1 MTTFI
6 QAENEIEKEAERF
19 LEMPAIME
27 ERQDSNIV
35 LEKRPELEGYLPCNT
50 IFTDI
55 SQGTT
60 NRVMLENFFEESN
73 FVSLR
78 RISTRATSYSVRS
91 GNRSHNSYRDVIYMK
106 PGHL

>member
-1 MTTFI
+1 MKLSIIVIILNIFV
-6 QAENEIEKEAERF
+6 QAENEIEKEAEKF

-60 NRVMLENFFEESN
+60 NRVMLGNF
-73 FVSLR
+73 LKTP
-78 RISTRATSYSVRS
+78 ILY
-91 GNRSHNSYRDVIYMK
+91 H
-106 PGHL
+106 